1 MAEGTSLWCLSENNP
16 VRKCLVYFTKHR
28 YFDNTILMLI
38 AITTINLAIESP
50 LDDPKN
56 NKKLNVLNKIDYAMN
71 AIFTLEM
78 VLKILAQGFL
88 LNGPNSYL
96 RDSWNII
103 DFVSVLSSLLSMNPN
118 TSDNFKVLKI
128 LRVLKVLRPLK
139 MVSRN
144 KGLKI
149 SIMSLIKSLPDIGNL
164 QLIIIF
170 FLFLLGILH
179 TTLFGGLFWSCKF
192 DHLRGNGSMSF

>member
-1 MAEGTSLWCLSENNP
+1 MAEGTSLWCLTETNP
-16 VRKCLVYFTKHR
+16 VRRCLVFFTRHR
-28 YFDNTILMLI
+28 YFDNTILLLI
-38 AITTINLAIESP
+38 AISTINLAIESP

-56 NKKLNVLNKIDYAMN
+56 KKLNVLNKIDYAMT

-88 LNGPNSYL
+88 LNGPKSYL
-96 RDSWNII
+96 RDSGNII
-103 DFVSVLSSLLSMNPN
+103 DFISVLSSLLSMNPN

-144 KGLKI
+144 KGLRI

-179 TTLFGGLFWSCKF
+179 TTLFGGLFWHCNF